1 LTGSDHANKVASG
14 PKTAPSHIHALIDR
28 SRVPAMR
35 PAIDIDIDIETNP
48 IAVMMPG
55 VRPGL
60 P

>member
-1 LTGSDHANKVASG
+1 
-14 PKTAPSHIHALIDR
+14 
-28 SRVPAMR
+28 VPAMR

>member
-1 LTGSDHANKVASG
+1 
-14 PKTAPSHIHALIDR
+14 
-28 SRVPAMR
+28 MR
-35 PAIDIDIDIETNP
+35 PAIDIDIDIDIETNP